1 MPAVDLKLER
11 QSWPMRGVFTI
22 SRGSRT
28 EQEVLL
34 VGLDDGSFQGR
45 GECVPY
51 KRYGESFESVMAEI
65 ESLRG
70 SLSAGLD
77 REALQELLPAGA
89 ARNGLDCA
97 LWDLEAKRSGKRAWE
112 LAGIPVPEG
121 VVSAYTL
128 SLDTPEK
135 MGEAAKANAQRP
147 LLKLKLAGPEDLD
160 RVRAVRANAPNST
173 VIVDANEGWSLL
185 QYRDLAPKL
194 ADLGVALIEQPLHAD
209 MDDALLG
216 EDRPVPLC
224 ADESC
229 HDRASLPKLKGK
241 YDIANIKL
249 DKTGGLT
256 EALALKEAALAEGYG
271 IMIGCMMATSL
282 AMAPAMLLAQGAD
295 YTDLDGPLWI
305 AEDNQP
311 AIAFSGSVMAP
322 PEAALWG

>member
-1 MPAVDLKLER
+1 MPAVELKLER

-34 VGLDDGSFQGR
+34 VELNDGQHRGR

-51 KRYGESFESVMAEI
+51 KRYGESFESVTAEI

-77 REALQELLPAGA
+77 RAALQELLPAGA
-89 ARNGLDCA
+89 ARNGVDCA
-97 LWDLEAKRSGKRAWE
+97 LWDLEAKRSGKRAWD
-112 LAGIPVPEG
+112 LAGMPAPEG
-121 VVSAYTL
+121 IVTAYTL

-135 MGEAAKANAQRP
+135 MGEAAKANAERP

-160 RVRAVRANAPNST
+160 RVRAVRENAPGAT
-173 VIVDANEGWSLL
+173 VIVDANEGWSLQ
-185 QYRDLAPKL
+185 QYRDLSPKL
-194 ADLGVALIEQPLHAD
+194 ADLGIAMIEQPLHAE
-209 MDDALLG
+209 MDDHLLG

-229 HDRASLPKLKGK
+229 HDRASLPALKGK
-241 YDIANIKL
+241 YDMVNIKL
-249 DKTGGLT
+249 DKAGGLT
-256 EALALKEAALAEGYG
+256 EALALKQAAEAEGYR

-282 AMAPAMLLAQGAD
+282 AMAPAMLLARGAD
-295 YTDLDGPLWI
+295 FTDLDGPLWI

-311 AIAFSGSVMAP
+311 ALAFSGSVMSP